1 VGEGRPVRSLRRK
14 RATPP
19 PASAVP
25 PLDIEVS
32 GTAYGAVVAIAGEL
46 DLATVAQVRE
56 AFASE
61 ALAHADAVVVD
72 LTEVEFMDSTGLS
85 ALLTFESDLKA
96 RRRRLAIACPEG
108 AARLVLDV
116 AGVAERLPLYPTRA
130 EAEAA
135 VVG

>member
-1 VGEGRPVRSLRRK
+1 MRILRRK

-25 PLDIEVS
+25 PLDVDVS
-32 GTAYGAVVAIAGEL
+32 RTAYGAVVAIAG
-46 DLATVAQVRE
+46 DIDIATVAQMRE

-61 ALAHADAVVVD
+61 ALEHADAVVVD
-72 LTEVEFMDSTGLS
+72 LTEVAFMDSTGLS
-85 ALLTFESDLKA
+85 ALLTVESDLSA

-116 AGVAERLPLYPTRA
+116 AGVAERLPLHPTRA

-135 VVG
+135 VS

>member
-1 VGEGRPVRSLRRK
+1 MRIPRRK

-19 PASAVP
+19 PAGPVP
-25 PLDIEVS
+25 PLAVDVS
-32 GTAYGAVVAIAGEL
+32 GTPYGAVIAIAG
-46 DLATVAQVRE
+46 DIDIATVGQVGE

-61 ALAHADAVVVD
+61 ALEHAAAVVVD
-72 LTEVEFMDSTGLS
+72 LTEVVFMDSTGLS
-85 ALLTFESDLKA
+85 ALLTFESDLSA

-135 VVG
+135 VS

>member
-1 VGEGRPVRSLRRK
+1 MRILRRK

-19 PASAVP
+19 PAGGVP
-25 PLDIEVS
+25 PLDVDVS
-32 GTAYGAVVAIAGEL
+32 ATAYGALVAIAGEL
-46 DLATVAQVRE
+46 DLATVAKVRE

-61 ALAHADAVVVD
+61 TVQQADAVVVD
-72 LTEVEFMDSTGLS
+72 LTELSFMDSTGLS
-85 ALLTFESDLKA
+85 ALLNLETDLDA

-135 VVG
+135 VS